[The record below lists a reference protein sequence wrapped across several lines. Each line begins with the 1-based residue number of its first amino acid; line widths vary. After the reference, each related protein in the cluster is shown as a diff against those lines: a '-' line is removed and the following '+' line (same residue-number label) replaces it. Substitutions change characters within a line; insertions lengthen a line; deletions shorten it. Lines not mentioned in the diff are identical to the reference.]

1 MNRWLKAWGVVGLTV
16 GSLLAAPLV
25 DEPVPALKL
34 KDGTV
39 LREVQA
45 KGFMNKVVLV
55 KCADG
60 VRTVPYELFPDEYR
74 TVLAAK
80 RQGALNEALAA
91 KAKLAAQARDQA
103 MLKAQQPAPAPSVAP
118 APELHNGCRVALT
131 GSRGALA
138 FLRIENVADRA
149 VAVSPAQFAART
161 FAGEMYVGTHW
172 VQLDDQ
178 GRVTETLK
186 SQQSVGA
193 KSFVTLALAT
203 AIPPDVPDNTIAAV
217 VWR

>member
-1 MNRWLKAWGVVGLTV
+1 MNRWLKSCGVVGLTI
-16 GSLLAAPLV
+16 GCLLAAPLV

-39 LREVQA
+39 LRDARA

-55 KCADG
+55 KSADG
-60 VRTVPYELFPDEYR
+60 ARTVPYELFPDEYQ

-91 KAKLAAQARDQA
+91 KARFDAEARDQA
-103 MLKAQQPAPAPSVAP
+103 KLKAQQSAPAPSVAP
-118 APELHNGCRVALT
+118 ESELHNGCRLTLT
-131 GSRGALA
+131 GSKGGMA

-161 FAGEMYVGTHW
+161 FAGELYVGTHW
-172 VQLDDQ
+172 VGLDGQ
-178 GRVTETLK
+178 GQVSMTLK
-186 SQQSVGA
+186 RQQSVEP
-193 KSFVTLALAT
+193 KSFVALTLAT